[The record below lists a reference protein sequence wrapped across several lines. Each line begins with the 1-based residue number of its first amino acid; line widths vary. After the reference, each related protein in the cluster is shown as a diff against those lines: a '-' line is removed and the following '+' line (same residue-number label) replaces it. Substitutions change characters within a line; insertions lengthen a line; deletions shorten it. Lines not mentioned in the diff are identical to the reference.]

1 MTRSDEERIA
11 DILEACEE
19 LADLVAVS
27 KERFDADR
35 TLQLAIE
42 RLLEIIGEASN
53 ALADETR
60 SRFGDVDW
68 SGITRLRIVLAH
80 HYHRVDEDLVWAMA
94 TTEVP
99 ELRRQLGAESS

>member
-1 MTRSDEERIA
+1 MTRNDEERIA
-11 DILEACEE
+11 DIVEACDE
-19 LADLVAVS
+19 LAVLVAPG
-27 KERFDADR
+27 KEKFDADR

-60 SRFGDVDW
+60 ARLGDVDW
-68 SGITRLRIVLAH
+68 PGITRLRIVLAH
-80 HYHRVDEDLVWAMA
+80 HYHRVDHDLVWAMA

-99 ELRRQLGAESS
+99 ELQRRLAVGGS